1 MIFEMR
7 DEIKYYKPMII
18 ELNKIFQQANIL
30 LIRSVRTG
38 TNELAILGQS
48 GPWFRASNCL
58 NTISHFIVPR
68 LDILTLKGLESTLTS
83 YNHKKP

>member
-30 LIRSVRTG
+30 LIRSVR
-38 TNELAILGQS
+38 EP
-48 GPWFRASNCL
+48 GPKRSV
-58 NTISHFIVPR
+58 VPC
-68 LDILTLKGLESTLTS
+68 
-83 YNHKKP
+83 